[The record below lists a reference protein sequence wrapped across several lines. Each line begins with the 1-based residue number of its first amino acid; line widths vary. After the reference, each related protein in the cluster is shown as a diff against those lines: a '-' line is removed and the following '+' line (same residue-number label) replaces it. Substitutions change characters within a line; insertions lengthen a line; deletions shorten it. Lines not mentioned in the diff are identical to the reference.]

1 IRCEN
6 EKSELRWIVQARCIA
21 LLVLREEV
29 VTDELRC
36 RDDREAARNANANKC
51 RMSVLSGCPLLDA
64 DQECI
69 LGIRLEVDVAG
80 LPRFRC
86 KQEIALKDEQRC
98 KWEQQ
103 TANHEEETERANEN
117 KMNEGG

>member
-1 IRCEN
+1 GASLRPSNAINTVNLIGNVVALVIKLHEVNLKGTSAAIRCEN

-36 RDDREAARNANANKC
+36 RDDREAARDANANKC

-64 DQECI
+64 DQECL
-69 LGIRLEVDVAG
+69 LGIRLEVDV
-80 LPRFRC
+80 
-86 KQEIALKDEQRC
+86 
-98 KWEQQ
+98 
-103 TANHEEETERANEN
+103 
-117 KMNEGG
+117 